1 MNRNNVI
8 VILPAYNEEGKI
20 GSMVEE
26 SKKYSYEVVVV
37 NDCSTDKTKDEAS
50 IAGATVITHEQ
61 NKGVGAGIKT
71 GLKYALDKKYKIIIV
86 MGADKQDDP
95 KEIPKFIQAIEN
107 GSEFVQGSRYLE
119 EDSRNYP
126 KFRLIT
132 TKMYTKFIALY
143 TWKKVTDASNG
154 YRAFTHKFVESLNL
168 TLKGM
173 DRYEFETY
181 YLLHALRYAKYSEVP
196 VKKYYPRNIGYSKMK
211 PFISWYQMFKP
222 IATDLFVFKRHA

>member
-1 MNRNNVI
+1 MNKEDI
-8 VILPAYNEEGKI
+8 MVILPAYNEEGKI

-26 SKKYSYEVVVV
+26 SKKYSCEVVVV
-37 NDCSTDKTKDEAS
+37 NDCSTDKTAEEAKL
-50 IAGATVITHEQ
+50 AGATVITHKN

-71 GLKYALDKKYKIIIV
+71 GLQYAIKRSYGVIIV

-95 KEIPKFIQAIEN
+95 NEIPKFIKAIKN
-107 GSEFVQGSRYLE
+107 GSEFVQGSRYLH
-119 EDSRNYP
+119 EDSANYP

-132 TKMYTKFIALY
+132 TKMYTKFIGFY
-143 TWKKVTDASNG
+143 TWKKITDASNG
-154 YRAFTHKFVESLNL
+154 YRAFTRGFVKSLDL
-168 TLKGM
+168 TLDGM

-196 VKKYYPRNIGYSKMK
+196 VKKYYPRRIGYSKMK

-222 IATDLFVFKRHA
+222 IATDLFVFKRKA